1 MEKVLPVGKRLVCK
15 VVEYSREGEKRL
27 IRLST
32 LSKVFKKFEGL

>member
-1 MEKVLPVGKRLVCK
+1 LEKALPIGKRLTCK

-32 LSKVFKKFEGL
+32 LAKAFKKF